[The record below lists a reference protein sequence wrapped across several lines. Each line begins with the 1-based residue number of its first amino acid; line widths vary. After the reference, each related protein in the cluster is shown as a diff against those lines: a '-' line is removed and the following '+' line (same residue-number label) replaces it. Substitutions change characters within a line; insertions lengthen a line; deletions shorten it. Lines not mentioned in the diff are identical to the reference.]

1 MIKLTNQMRECL
13 TIFGRYEAVRW
24 SYEYDPYTCT
34 VTRYKKN
41 STTPVEILHIDLMK
55 EGRKEG
61 VKA

>member
-41 STTPVEILHIDLMK
+41 DTTPVEVLHIDLMK
-55 EGRKEG
+55 EG